1 VYSFLDV
8 VDVDGESILT
18 SSSCFLE
25 SLVVNFLATE
35 ACNSHVSWLIG
46 QVLVTDF
53 SRALSH
59 NSIVEWFWLIE
70 LLSVLSSILIGVSV
84 LLSGPAGTIPESG
97 IHDIARAIINKRLSW
112 AVQVS
117 FVLDMLVDLN
127 SSLSCELF

>member
-1 VYSFLDV
+1 MYSFLDV
-8 VDVDGESILT
+8 VDVDGESILA
-18 SSSCFLE
+18 SSSSFLE
-25 SLVVNFLATE
+25 SLVVDLIATE
-35 ACNSHVSWLIG
+35 ASNSHVSWLIS

-53 SRALSH
+53 SRALSDD
-59 NSIVEWFWLIE
+59 SIVEWFWLIE

-84 LLSGPAGTIPESG
+84 FLSGPAGTIPESG

>member
-8 VDVDGESILT
+8 VDVDGESILA
-18 SSSCFLE
+18 SSSSFLE
-25 SLVVNFLATE
+25 SLVVDLIATE
-35 ACNSHVSWLIG
+35 ASNSHVSWLIS

-53 SRALSH
+53 SRALSDD
-59 NSIVEWFWLIE
+59 SIVEWFWLIE

>member
-8 VDVDGESILT
+8 VDVDGESILA
-18 SSSCFLE
+18 SSSSFLE
-25 SLVVNFLATE
+25 SLVVDLIATE
-35 ACNSHVSWLIG
+35 ASNSHVSWLIS

-53 SRALSH
+53 SRALSDD
-59 NSIVEWFWLIE
+59 SIVEWFWLIE

-117 FVLDMLVDLN
+117 FVLNMLVDLN